1 MTSPEIVGQEMEV
14 SPQSDDRNVVEQSEE
29 IATNDHEQSSR
40 YSKRIRRPSLQ
51 TYPIATTG
59 ETTLIKEGESV
70 MTEFT
75 THPHDGPRCVMYL
88 IGMLK

>member
-29 IATNDHEQSSR
+29 ISTNDHEQSSR
-40 YSKRIRRPSLQ
+40 YLSGFDVLQ
-51 TYPIATTG
+51 TSPIATTG